1 MTEKKVISRN
11 KPCDAVLLLMQ
22 RMDSHPGEFN
32 LNTGKWANLFGHVK
46 ERVVD
51 GNKNR
56 LVILSDGECDM
67 LWGKFIKAGQKQ
79 LHSFVMQKILE
90 GNGEKDE

>member
-1 MTEKKVISRN
+1 MTKKEA
-11 KPCDAVLLLMQ
+11 PCEAVMLLLQ
-22 RMDSHPGEFN
+22 RMESHPGEFN

-90 GNGEKDE
+90 GEKDE